1 MLKSFILQQSLA
13 HSSRPTGPL
22 VDLNHFQVACERW
35 STPRLAD
42 DASVVILPPILRP
55 INDVPYAYLDQE
67 LGRKQVIREKA
78 KRRHLG
84 LLEFPFRSFI
94 SDVPS
99 SPSSVTFLLFPDR
112 LTSRS
117 MYLYLPGCLAQYP
130 E

>member
-1 MLKSFILQQSLA
+1 LCLPPLAKLQMLKSFILQQSLA

-67 LGRKQVIREKA
+67 LGRKVQVIREKA
-78 KRRHLG
+78 KRRHLE
-84 LLEFPFRSFI
+84 LLEFPFRSFVN
-94 SDVPS
+94 DVPS
-99 SPSSVTFLLFPDR
+99 SPS
-112 LTSRS
+112 
-117 MYLYLPGCLAQYP
+117 CLAQYP